1 MKYQDKT
8 SKFNTCAVASKKCKL
23 GGWCSSCMYAYP
35 GNAAISG
42 KPKTFEEVKAWFEPN
57 AEFEEEHGKWAE
69 IEDIDDMK
77 DYLVW
82 EAQGMRPNWRIEDCE
97 DD

>member
-8 SKFNTCAVASKKCKL
+8 DKFNACSVASKNCKL

-42 KPKTFEEVKAWFEPN
+42 KPESYKDVCTMSETEV
-57 AEFEEEHGKWAE
+57 
-69 IEDIDDMK
+69 
-77 DYLVW
+77 
-82 EAQGMRPNWRIEDCE
+82 
-97 DD
+97 

>member
-8 SKFNTCAVASKKCKL
+8 NKFNTCAVASKNCKL

-42 KPKTFEEVKAWFEPN
+42 KPESWKQGSN
-57 AEFEEEHGKWAE
+57 HGVVSVILK
-69 IEDIDDMK
+69 
-77 DYLVW
+77 
-82 EAQGMRPNWRIEDCE
+82 
-97 DD
+97 

>member
-8 SKFNTCAVASKKCKL
+8 DKFNACSIASKNCKL

-42 KPKTFEEVKAWFEPN
+42 KPESYKDVCTMSEKEV
-57 AEFEEEHGKWAE
+57 
-69 IEDIDDMK
+69 
-77 DYLVW
+77 
-82 EAQGMRPNWRIEDCE
+82 
-97 DD
+97 